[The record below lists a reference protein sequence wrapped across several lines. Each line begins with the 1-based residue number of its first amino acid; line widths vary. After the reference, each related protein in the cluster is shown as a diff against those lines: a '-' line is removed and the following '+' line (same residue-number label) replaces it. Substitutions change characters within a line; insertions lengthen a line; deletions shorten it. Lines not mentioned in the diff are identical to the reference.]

1 MRTGVQKGSIEL
13 AEKKGREEGRE
24 EGKIEVARRLIATI
38 MTVEEAA
45 EVAGVSVEVLR
56 SGV

>member
-1 MRTGVQKGSIEL
+1 MLQKGSIEL

-24 EGKIEVARRLIATI
+24 EGKLQVALRLIAKG

-45 EVAGVSVEVLR
+45 QLAGVSLEVLR

>member
-1 MRTGVQKGSIEL
+1 MSPKGSPC
-13 AEKKGREEGRE
+13 
-24 EGKIEVARRLIATI
+24 RLIAKG

-56 SGV
+56 SGG

>member
-1 MRTGVQKGSIEL
+1 LFAKG
-13 AEKKGREEGRE
+13 
-24 EGKIEVARRLIATI
+24 

-56 SGV
+56 SGG